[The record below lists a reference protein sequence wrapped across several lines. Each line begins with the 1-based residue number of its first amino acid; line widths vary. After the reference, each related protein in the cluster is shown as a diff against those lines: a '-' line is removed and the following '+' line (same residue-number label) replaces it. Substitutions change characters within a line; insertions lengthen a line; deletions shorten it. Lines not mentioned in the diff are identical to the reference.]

1 MRKKINIK
9 LLETILETDLLLVE
23 RPSKNNSRL
32 LKEKFSAGSNSEP
45 IYTLEIFEALKS
57 LKQLVRVLQFLSKRD
72 SKNLYVCSS
81 NKIILG
87 FLNSIFGN
95 DHDKSQIIIQSNF
108 TKIKSSGNPTSSLLL
123 LDESLLGHNNVFKKL
138 FEENILII
146 NKINSKIELNNN
158 CTYKIYNNILDS
170 KKLVFFMALL
180 RQILLE
186 KKK

>member
-1 MRKKINIK
+1 MKKKIDIK
-9 LLETILETDLLLVE
+9 LLETILETDLFLIE

-32 LKEKFSAGSNSEP
+32 LKEKFSAGLNSESV
-45 IYTLEIFEALKS
+45 YTLEIFEALKN
-57 LKQLVRVLQFLSKRD
+57 LKQLIRLLQFLSKCD

-81 NKIILG
+81 NKMILG
-87 FLNSIFGN
+87 FLNRIFDN
-95 DHDKSQIIIQSNF
+95 HQYEDLITIQSNF
-108 TKIKSSGNPTSSLLL
+108 TRIRSSGNSTSSLLL

-180 RQILLE
+180 RQLLSN
-186 KKK
+186 KIK